1 MKRILPLLL
10 IICLL
15 LPLCGCRGKK
25 AEPQL
30 SHNVARLYTPLT
42 RESRFA
48 LDAKLIEGSVPGK
61 AYMDNSA
68 DGRAALAWV
77 DTAVWYVSE
86 KGVEKLGV
94 GISSAEISFDGR
106 LALWQDGDALML
118 LDGKTGER
126 KTLDTGIDTLVQ
138 LAVSPKSESVMFTAI
153 YSGDLTQRVTKLCR
167 GGALTEMF
175 EGRGATVLAV
185 SDDAETIY
193 FLEGRKAEF
202 KVSEGGRET
211 TISSEVGAASN
222 YNFTNDLDE
231 AAFSTDDGSWR
242 LFRLKTGE
250 SVDLGSGYQ
259 FTLKTDIYSMN
270 MITAFVYIN
279 DTDTFTDGFWVKRGR
294 DANDDYIYTVCLMD
308 EEGAI
313 TEIAGNVRDYAAA
326 PDGSG
331 VYYNAE
337 GVVSFADIKGGTKVI
352 FPMASGLALT
362 DNGRVYCLNAASG
375 VSWYDGGQ
383 KSLELPGGDATSVS
397 AIGSVGLAIDA
408 DGALYSLKGT
418 KMTKLMDNVTRMDK
432 RWGQLIVYAN
442 ETDIEGEKLY
452 DVYMTADGI
461 KLELMARSVQ
471 P

>member
-1 MKRILPLLL
+1 
-10 IICLL
+10 
-15 LPLCGCRGKK
+15 
-25 AEPQL
+25 
-30 SHNVARLYTPLT
+30 
-42 RESRFA
+42 
-48 LDAKLIEGSVPGK
+48 
-61 AYMDNSA
+61 
-68 DGRAALAWV
+68 
-77 DTAVWYVSE
+77 
-86 KGVEKLGV
+86 
-94 GISSAEISFDGR
+94 
-106 LALWQDGDALML
+106 
-118 LDGKTGER
+118 
-126 KTLDTGIDTLVQ
+126 
-138 LAVSPKSESVMFTAI
+138 
-153 YSGDLTQRVTKLCR
+153 
-167 GGALTEMF
+167 
-175 EGRGATVLAV
+175 
-185 SDDAETIY
+185 
-193 FLEGRKAEF
+193 
-202 KVSEGGRET
+202 
-211 TISSEVGAASN
+211 
-222 YNFTNDLDE
+222 
-231 AAFSTDDGSWR
+231 
-242 LFRLKTGE
+242 
-250 SVDLGSGYQ
+250 
-259 FTLKTDIYSMN
+259 
-270 MITAFVYIN
+270 
-279 DTDTFTDGFWVKRGR
+279 
-294 DANDDYIYTVCLMD
+294 MD